1 MTAKRVVILP
11 MARSRA
17 FGRFKSPGGETLVM
31 NQSVHES
38 AMRAANAALSR
49 AIRTNREKDRGLEAV
64 GGNGKR

>member
-17 FGRFKSPGGETLVM
+17 FGRFKSPDGETLVM

-49 AIRTNREKDRGLEAV
+49 AIRINREKDRELEAV
-64 GGNGKR
+64 GGNAKR